1 MWANIVNFMNH
12 IKSSKENIPQDSL
25 LILGAGGLGQA
36 VAEIAK
42 ISGNFARYA
51 FLDDRLSSDVT
62 LDALDHLSQH
72 TADFTHCIAA
82 FGNNSLRAFYT
93 AKIKEL
99 GFQLPVIVHPSAVIS
114 YMAHVAPGTI
124 VRENVVISHEVIVE
138 EGCLLNIGCL
148 IDHNCHIGAFSHIP
162 MGAVVRNAAQIP
174 PQSDFKPQEVIEQ

>member
-1 MWANIVNFMNH
+1 MGS
-12 IKSSKENIPQDSL
+12 IKSSKDNIPQDSL

-51 FLDDRLSSDVT
+51 FLDDKMDGDPV

-99 GFQLPVIVHPSAVIS
+99 GFQLPVIIHPSAVIS
-114 YMAHVAPGTI
+114 AMAQVSPGTI
-124 VRENVVISHEVIVE
+124 VREKVAISHGVTVE
-138 EGCLLNIGCL
+138 EGCLLNMGCL

-162 MGAVVRNAAQIP
+162 MGAIVRNGAHIP
-174 PQSDFKPQEVIEQ
+174 PQSNFKPQKVIEK